1 DLRSDFVKWVV
12 YLMLLANAGYFA
24 VSYRETR
31 NAPPPKPPVL
41 SGADHVNRLLLL
53 NEVDPEE
60 LRARAASFAPTPPT
74 VSTDGPEAEPE
85 ISAAPAAA
93 CLSIGPLV
101 DDSQIAA
108 MRTWLLAMGG
118 DPRLRVGER
127 RELARYW
134 VYFPPLPSRE
144 EAVAR
149 AQQMRAVGIDDLIV
163 IPRGDM
169 ANAISLGV
177 FSKRASLDR
186 RLRELRAHG
195 YEPSIVPRYRTQKA
209 SWFDV
214 SFEPGEEV
222 SEQMISQRFPG
233 VELSEAR
240 CEPGK
245 IAAEAADF
253 YNAGSAP
260 RRYYYSEDPGA
271 GGVPTPDSP

>member
-1 DLRSDFVKWVV
+1 MKWVV

-24 VSYRETR
+24 VSYREAL
-31 NAPPPKPPVL
+31 NAPPPKPRAVSPT
-41 SGADHVNRLLLL
+41 DHVNRLLLL
-53 NEVDPEE
+53 SEVDKEE
-60 LRARAASFAPTPPT
+60 LRARRVALAP
-74 VSTDGPEAEPE
+74 
-85 ISAAPAAA
+85 AAPAIGDSPQVQDPPAWKTDKR
-93 CLSIGPLV
+93 CYSIGPLV

-108 MRTWLLAMGG
+108 MRTWVVAMGG

-149 AQQMRAVGIDDLIV
+149 VQQMRDVGIDDLIV

-169 ANAISLGV
+169 ENAISLGV
-177 FSKRASLDR
+177 FSQRASLER

-214 SFEPGEEV
+214 SFDVGEEV
-222 SEQMISQRFPG
+222 SEDMISQRFPG

-240 CEPGK
+240 C
-245 IAAEAADF
+245 AAGEIADF
-253 YNAGSAP
+253 GTESYNAGDAS
-260 RRYYYSEDPGA
+260 RRYHYSGSADA
-271 GGVPTPDSP
+271 GESRPPNAR